1 MFKADADDCMLVAPP
16 SLWDMQAMAVAE
28 AQLGTTQ
35 GSRAIQSRKSG
46 RSWRRKMENGI
57 LGPKIRDVFVSK
69 ERFKYGTG
77 IANSSYL

>member
-16 SLWDMQAMAVAE
+16 SPCLWDMQAMAVAE

-35 GSRAIQSRKSG
+35 GSRAVQRRKSG
-46 RSWRRKMENGI
+46 RSWRSKMENGI
-57 LGPKIRDVFVSK
+57 LGPKIRDVIVSK
-69 ERFKYGTG
+69 ERFKYG